1 MFLVYR
7 VNWLKAKARWNR
19 WEEEL
24 SLVQHEM
31 GWTIGWFK
39 YQEEK
44 WHQQWNEAMKSGHQP
59 YAYRQVLVWKAF
71 VMEAEEKFKDKL
83 LIITW
88 DCLSGI
94 TIQ

>member
-1 MFLVYR
+1 MYLVYR

-39 YQEEK
+39 HQEEK
-44 WHQQWNEAMKSGHQP
+44 
-59 YAYRQVLVWKAF
+59 
-71 VMEAEEKFKDKL
+71 
-83 LIITW
+83 
-88 DCLSGI
+88 
-94 TIQ
+94 

>member
-1 MFLVYR
+1 GQGSDKLAWFWRVNNRKQDQTDTWMDEFYR

-31 GWTIGWFK
+31 GWTVSWFK

-44 WHQQWNEAMKSGHQP
+44 WQ
-59 YAYRQVLVWKAF
+59 L
-71 VMEAEEKFKDKL
+71 
-83 LIITW
+83 
-88 DCLSGI
+88 
-94 TIQ
+94 